1 MSWLINNLECSGCDF
16 FEEEVMY
23 RRSDGVPDCPQC
35 NSERKMSFKGLR
47 YAVHGESYG
56 SFGAVDF
63 GILGKAETKEQ
74 YDRCISVI
82 KERFPN
88 HHVNIEHES
97 DAQRNARSEERQHNT
112 YLERKA
118 RGYDSQVLK
127 ERRAES
133 HAKKFE
139 QSSNGASNANRS
151 AQ

>member
-1 MSWLINNLECSGCDF
+1 MSFRTNNIECTGCDF
-16 FEEEVMY
+16 FEYEVFY
-23 RRSDGVPDCPQC
+23 RTSEGPPDCPECGSTRQ
-35 NSERKMSFKGLR
+35 MSFRGLR

-74 YDRCISVI
+74 YDRCMSVI

-88 HHVNIEHES
+88 HHVNIEHDT
-97 DAQRNARSEERQHNT
+97 DAQHTARSEERQHNT

-118 RGYDSQVLK
+118 RGYDRQTLK
-127 ERRAES
+127 ERRAEAT
-133 HAKKFE
+133 AKEKE
-139 QSSNGASNANRS
+139 QPKSGGKSAGGS